1 MTFEPTYLF
10 LFMILFFVMMFLIA
24 MIPPVIGFMI
34 WMLYERY
41 SDRKK
46 LRKMQDN
53 PIKDIQ
59 WNERW
64 DRLSRDKKAHTT
76 MLIFSAAGA
85 AFLVL
90 MMAVIII
97 WMNTL

>member
-41 SDRKK
+41 SDGKK
-46 LRKMQDN
+46 LQKMLDN

-76 MLIFSAAGA
+76 MLFFSAAGA

-90 MMAVIII
+90 MMTVIII

>member
-1 MTFEPTYLF
+1 MFDPTYFFLF
-10 LFMILFFVMMFLIA
+10 LILFFVMMFLIA

-34 WMLYERY
+34 WMAYETY
-41 SDRKK
+41 SDGKK
-46 LRKMQDN
+46 LRKMEVN
-53 PIKDIQ
+53 PIRDIQ

-64 DRLSRDKKAHTT
+64 NRLSRDKKAHTT

-90 MMAVIII
+90 IMAVIII
-97 WMNTL
+97 WMYSL